1 MISVSD
7 KFVSIMN
14 SNIRPKTD
22 FKIEVTKK
30 DASIIKWTAKDIT
43 NFTFKRGID
52 PVGRNLPFLEL
63 AWEEIYLGELDTNN
77 EAIKYND
84 IKPFLKV
91 RLTIEQSLS
100 FINTWQDVYKYTWN
114 DLFSNG
120 MTWRDVLKKPQTE
133 TIEMPMMFLV
143 DKPEVKDQKIRWTAR
158 DFLFF
163 LNSPQ
168 EIGFESGINFGNIPR
183 YFLLSERANFKDNNF
198 MINAISQTQA
208 NLYNEST
215 LNFAMSHITLFSDT
229 TKNILKNILTSA
241 NYFLDFA
248 TDGEATPVEF
258 YSFLRYPD
266 SSTPK
271 FTGDIMKSYPR
282 LTKGKDISSFS
293 FSQYNVK
300 LDEEN
305 KYTLSTPDE
314 NFTIGSSTT
323 VNRFFYKDFGKI
335 EINSSNENSFL
346 PKTINKNALTVLNSL
361 NIIPA
366 SLNSVEIFINNEKDG
381 EQFVENNNCNFFNSQ
396 DNLLLERKS
405 KLNNWFSR
413 NCYTMEFEGLP
424 MFHLEPNDY
433 VRVDTNLFENGSRVK
448 KYGLI
453 LEQELTFNGGF
464 NQKTIVREV

>member
-14 SNIRPKTD
+14 SNIRPKAD

-30 DASIIKWTAKDIT
+30 DASIIKWTSKDIT

-63 AWEEIYLGELDTNN
+63 TWEEIYLGELDTNN
-77 EAIKYND
+77 EAIKYNE
-84 IKPFLKV
+84 IEPFLKV

-133 TIEMPMMFLV
+133 VIEMPMMFLV
-143 DKPEVKDQKIRWTAR
+143 GKPEVKDQKIRWTAR
-158 DFLFF
+158 DFLYF

-168 EIGFESGINFGNIPR
+168 EIGFESGINFSNIPR

-198 MINAISQTQA
+198 IINAISQTQA
-208 NLYNEST
+208 NLYNESA
-215 LNFAMSHITLFSDT
+215 LNFAMSHTTLFSDT
-229 TKNILKNILTSA
+229 TKNILKNILASA
-241 NYFLDFA
+241 NYFLNFG
-248 TDGEATPVEF
+248 TDGDAKPIEF
-258 YSFLRYPD
+258 SAFFYPGYN
-266 SSTPK
+266 TPK
-271 FTGDIMKSYPR
+271 FTGDIIKSYPR

-314 NFTIGSSTT
+314 SFTIGSSTT

-366 SLNSVEIFINNEKDG
+366 SLNSAEIFINNEKDG

-396 DNLLLERKS
+396 DILLTSRKS
-405 KLNNWFSR
+405 ILNSWFSR
-413 NCYTMEFEGLP
+413 NYYTMEFEGLP

-433 VRVDTNLFENGSRVK
+433 VRVDTNLFENGVRVK

-453 LEQELTFNGGF
+453 LEQELTFNGAF

>member
-1 MISVSD
+1 MVDVSS

-22 FKIEVTKK
+22 FKITVTGNGNTLE
-30 DASIIKWTAKDIT
+30 WTSKDIT

-63 AWEEIYLGELDTNN
+63 TWEEIYLGELNTEN
-77 EAIKYND
+77 EATKYNN
-84 IKPFLKV
+84 ITPYMKV
-91 RLTIEQSLS
+91 ELIFEQSLS
-100 FINTWQDVYKYTWN
+100 FINTWQDVYKYTWSN
-114 DLFSNG
+114 LFSNG

-133 TIEMPMMFLV
+133 VVRMPTMFLV
-143 DKPEVKDQKIRWTAR
+143 GKPEVKDQKIRWTAR
-158 DFLFF
+158 DFLYF

-168 EIGFESGINFGNIPR
+168 DIGFESDINFANIPR

-198 MINAISQTQA
+198 MMLPITQTQA
-208 NLYNEST
+208 NLHSKSE
-215 LNFAMSHITLFSDT
+215 LNFTMSHITLFNDT
-229 TKNILKNILTSA
+229 TKNILKNILASA
-241 NYFLDFA
+241 NHFLIFNKNGDA
-248 TDGEATPVEF
+248 KPVEF
-258 YSFLRYPD
+258 YRFSRTPD
-266 SSTPK
+266 YNTPK

-314 NFTIGSSTT
+314 SFTIGSNTV

-361 NIIPA
+361 NIIPV

-381 EQFVENNNCNFFNSQ
+381 EQFIENNNCNFFNSQ
-396 DNLLLERKS
+396 DDLLLRRKS
-405 KLNNWFSR
+405 KLNMWFSR
-413 NCYTMEFEGLP
+413 NYYTMEFEGLP

-433 VRVDTNLFENGSRVK
+433 VRVDTNLFENGVRVK

-453 LEQELTFNGGF
+453 LEQELTFNGAF

>member
-1 MISVSD
+1 MIDVSS

-30 DASIIKWTAKDIT
+30 DASIIKWTPKDIT

-63 AWEEIYLGELDTNN
+63 TWEEIYLGELDTNN
-77 EAIKYND
+77 EAIKYNE
-84 IKPFLKV
+84 IEPFLKV

-100 FINTWQDVYKYTWN
+100 FINTWQDVYKHTWN
-114 DLFSNG
+114 DLFENG
-120 MTWRDVLKKPQTE
+120 LTWRDVLKKPQTE

-143 DKPEVKDQKIRWTAR
+143 GKPEVKDQKIRWTAR
-158 DFLFF
+158 DFLYF

-168 EIGFESGINFGNIPR
+168 EIGFESGINFANIPR

-198 MINAISQTQA
+198 MMFPITQTQA
-208 NLYNEST
+208 NLYNKSA
-215 LNFAMSHITLFSDT
+215 LNFTMSHTTLFSDT
-229 TKNILKNILTSA
+229 TKNILKNILASA
-241 NYFLDFA
+241 NHFLIFNKYGD
-248 TDGEATPVEF
+248 ATPVEF
-258 YSFLRYPD
+258 YRILRYPD
-266 SSTPK
+266 YSVPK

-314 NFTIGSSTT
+314 SFTIGSSTT

-366 SLNSVEIFINNEKDG
+366 SLNSAEIFINNEKDG

-405 KLNNWFSR
+405 KLNMWFSR
-413 NCYTMEFEGLP
+413 NYYTMEFEGLP

-433 VRVDTNLFENGSRVK
+433 VRVDTNLFENGVRVK

-453 LEQELTFNGGF
+453 LEQELTFNGAF